1 MSPKTRLAALK
12 KERPFTGVTKD
23 PLDLRDLMYEGS
35 LLELPF
41 KLDNRKKVPRI
52 LDQQQEGACT
62 GFGLAA
68 VVNFLMHSRQYPPP
82 MKDFA
87 SPRMLY
93 EMARRYDEWRGENY
107 DGSSIRGAMK
117 GWHRHGVC
125 RDDLW
130 RYVQNE
136 PGTFTK
142 EREKDAR
149 RRPLGSYFRVRHLHL
164 NHMQSA
170 LREAGVLYASSD
182 VHEGWYD
189 VNPRTGEIPFSRKK
203 AGGHAFA
210 IVGYDESGF
219 WIQNSWGPG
228 WGLKGFCKISYD
240 DWLENSYDCWVAR
253 LGVPAVSAA
262 LSGEAARSRVAT
274 FDYIPHEEV
283 VQAEIRPHYVSLGND
298 GRFDTSGRYSTG
310 AEEVDRIIRKE
321 LAARMAAWRGR
332 KRLALY
338 AHGGLNSEKA
348 AASRIASLRPYF
360 LGNRI
365 YPLSFIWHTG
375 LWDSFNGI
383 VQDAFRRDRLMGW
396 RPDMKERFKDLI
408 DEAVELGARP
418 LGRPIW
424 RQIKDNARRASAE
437 LEGGA
442 RFVASRLAAH
452 ASEHDDLELH
462 LIGHSA
468 GSIFYA
474 YLIPVLV
481 EMKVPIKTL
490 TLYAAACTTE
500 LFKSNILPH
509 VGGAIRQLA
518 VFNLNDETERADSV
532 GPAYNKSLLYLVSE
546 ALEEANHDALLGM
559 EKFLTADA
567 KIKKA
572 LGKPAV
578 VQGPTVIYTAGVPQ
592 GIKLA
597 SRSTSHGG
605 FDNDEATL
613 DSTLRIITGSNTLAR
628 SF

>member
-1 MSPKTRLAALK
+1 MPPKARLAALK
-12 KERPFTGVTKD
+12 KQRPFTGVTKD

-41 KLDNRKKVPRI
+41 TLDNRKKVPKI

-68 VVNFLMHSRQYPPP
+68 VVNLLMHNRQYPPP
-82 MKDFA
+82 LKDFV

-93 EMARRYDEWRGENY
+93 EMAKRYDEWRGENY

-125 RDDLW
+125 REDLW

-164 NHMQSA
+164 NQMQSA
-170 LREAGVLYASSD
+170 LLEAGILYASSD

-189 VNPRTGEIPFSRKK
+189 VDPQSGKVPYSSKK
-203 AGGHAFA
+203 AGSHAFA
-210 IVGYDESGF
+210 IVGYDQAGF
-219 WIQNSWGPG
+219 WIQNSWGRD
-228 WGLKGFCKISYD
+228 WGLKGFCHIGYD
-240 DWLENSYDCWVAR
+240 DWLENSCDCWVAR
-253 LGVPAVSAA
+253 LGVPAASAA

-298 GRFDTSGRYSTG
+298 GRFETSGRYATG
-310 AEEVDRIIRKE
+310 AEEVERIIRQEFTNKT
-321 LAARMAAWRGR
+321 AGWRG
-332 KRLALY
+332 KKKLALY
-338 AHGGLNSEKA
+338 AHGGLNNEKA
-348 AASRIASLRPYF
+348 AASRTASLQPCF
-360 LGNRI
+360 LGNQI

-375 LWDSFNGI
+375 LWDSFSGI
-383 VQDAFRRDRLMGW
+383 VQDAFRRDHLMGW

-408 DEAVELGARP
+408 DEAIELGARP

-424 RQIKDNARRASAE
+424 RQIKDNARRASADS
-437 LEGGA
+437 EGGA
-442 RFVASRLAAH
+442 RFVASRIAAH
-452 ASEHDDLELH
+452 VSKHGNLELH

-468 GSIFYA
+468 GSIFHA

-500 LFKSNILPH
+500 LFRSNILPH
-509 VGGAIRQLA
+509 VGGAIQQLA
-518 VFNLNDETERADSV
+518 VFNLNDGTERADAV

-546 ALEEANHDALLGM
+546 ALEDANHDALLGM
-559 EKFLTADA
+559 EKFLTDDGR
-567 KIKKA
+567 IKRA

-578 VQGPTVIYTAGVPQ
+578 TQGPTVIHTVGVPER
-592 GIKLA
+592 IKLA

-613 DSTLRIITGSNTLAR
+613 NSTLRIIAGGNMLAR